1 MAQNRAY
8 LKRNRKRDELPL
20 SRKPKAVSAEEWN
33 SFSPDEQRWT
43 WFFSEENLLGKH
55 VDNPTS
61 TRRKHNEGL
70 GEI

>member
-1 MAQNRAY
+1 MDVMAQNRAY

-20 SRKPKAVSAEEWN
+20 SRKPKAVSVEEWN

-43 WFFSEENLLGKH
+43 WFFSEENLLGKR

-61 TRRKHNEGL
+61 NKEKAQ
-70 GEI
+70 